1 MAQDGIEI
9 RIFFNGEASAKETA
23 IHGSHSRI
31 FPCVP
36 TVGQSIVFGRPT
48 GDIAVFRVVET
59 GFFVWAEGT
68 SAWMLVNPIAGEHQ
82 VPAGFF
88 DPIAR
93 EF

>member
-9 RIFFNGEASAKETA
+9 RIFFNGGAGTKDAA
-23 IHGSHSRI
+23 IEGSHSRI
-31 FPCVP
+31 FPCLP

-59 GFFVWAEGT
+59 GFFVWAEGA
-68 SAWMLVNPIAGEHQ
+68 SAWMLVDPVAGEHQ
-82 VPAGFF
+82 VPAAFF
-88 DPIAR
+88 DPIAG